1 MAATSAALTGGASAA
16 SDIEAIK
23 IVKARYFRFI
33 DTKNWPAFRE
43 LFLPDARLEFA
54 DDAGSFQTID
64 AFIDFVEPGLKA
76 LVTVHHGH
84 MPEVVLTGPDTAE
97 AVFAMED
104 RLRYPAGH
112 RICSVH
118 GWGHYHDTF
127 RRESDGWR
135 IASVRLERL
144 ARDVVRADPAN

>member
-1 MAATSAALTGGASAA
+1 MTTTSDTSGGSDSAADDVAA
-16 SDIEAIK
+16 INL
-23 IVKARYFRFI
+23 VKARYFRFV

-54 DDAGSFQTID
+54 DDAGTFESID
-64 AFIDFVEPGLKA
+64 AFITYVEPGLKD

-84 MPEVVLTGPDTAE
+84 MPEVVFTGPDTATGI
-97 AVFAMED
+97 FAMED

-112 RICSVH
+112 RLSSVH

-127 RRESDGWR
+127 RRTPDGWR

-144 ARDVVRADPAN
+144 ARDVVRADPAT